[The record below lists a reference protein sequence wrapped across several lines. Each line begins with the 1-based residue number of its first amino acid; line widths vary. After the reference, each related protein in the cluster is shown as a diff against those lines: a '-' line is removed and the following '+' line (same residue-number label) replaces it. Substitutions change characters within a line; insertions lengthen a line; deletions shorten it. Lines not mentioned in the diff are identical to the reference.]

1 MGSLDG
7 KVALVTGAARGQG
20 LAHAT
25 AMAEEGATVVLV
37 DICEQIASVPYGL
50 ATDEDLALAE
60 KTVQSVGGRVLA
72 KKVDARSS
80 EQLDELVTE
89 IVAEFGSIDAVVVN
103 HGIWTRASLWDLGE
117 SEWQETIDVNLTGV
131 WKVLKAV
138 APQLNKQRSG
148 SVVLTSSVN
157 GLEGQ
162 AGSAHYTAAK
172 HGVLG
177 LMKSAALEFAPFGVR
192 VNAICPGF
200 VDTPMTNWQGCY
212 DMTGGKPD
220 STRQEHEKNA
230 HHWHAIGGLIQ
241 PSEISGAVVFLA
253 SNSSARITGVTL
265 PVDGGH
271 MVLSTFNPAPTFS

>member
-7 KVALVTGAARGQG
+7 KVAFITGAARGQG

-25 AMAEEGATVVLV
+25 ALAEEGATVVLV
-37 DICEQIASVPYGL
+37 DICEQISSVPYGL
-50 ATDEDLALAE
+50 ATEEDLTLAE
-60 KTVQSVGGRVLA
+60 KTVEAVGGRVLA
-72 KKVDARSS
+72 KKVDARSQ
-80 EQLDELVTE
+80 EQLDDV
-89 IVAEFGSIDAVVVN
+89 VAQVISEFGSIDVVVVN
-103 HGIWTRASLWDLGE
+103 HGIWTRASLWDLEE
-117 SEWQETIDVNLTGV
+117 SDWQDTLDVNLTGV

-148 SVVLTSSVN
+148 SVILTSSVN

-177 LMKSAALEFAPFGVR
+177 LMKSAALEFAPYGVR

-212 DMTGGKPD
+212 DMTGGQAG
-220 STRQEHEKNA
+220 STRENHEKNA

-241 PSEISGAVVFLA
+241 PSQISGAVVFLA
-253 SNSSARITGVTL
+253 SDSASRITGVTL
-265 PVDGGH
+265 PVDAGH

>member
-1 MGSLDG
+1 MGSLNG
-7 KVALVTGAARGQG
+7 KIALITGAARGQG

-25 AMAEEGATVVLV
+25 ALANEGATVILI
-37 DICEQIASVPYGL
+37 DICDQIASVPYGL
-50 ATDEDLALAE
+50 ATDEDLVLAE
-60 KTVQSVGGRVLA
+60 KTVTEVGGRVLT
-72 KKVDARSS
+72 KKADVRS
-80 EQLDELVTE
+80 QHDLDEV
-89 IVAEFGSIDAVVVN
+89 VADVVSEFGSIDVVVVN
-103 HGIWTRASLWDLGE
+103 HGIWTRAPLWDL
-117 SEWQETIDVNLTGV
+117 SEPDWQDTMDVNLTGV

-138 APQLNKQRSG
+138 APQLNRQRSG
-148 SVVLTSSVN
+148 SIILTASVN

-162 AGSAHYTAAK
+162 AGSAHYTASK

-177 LMKSAALEFAPFGVR
+177 LMKAAALEFAPYGVR

-220 STRQEHEKNA
+220 STREEHEKNA

-241 PSEISGAVVFLA
+241 ASEISGAVVFLA
-253 SNSSARITGVTL
+253 GDSSSRITGVAL

-271 MVLSTFNPAPTFS
+271 LVLSTFNPAPTFS

>member
-1 MGSLDG
+1 MGSLDE

-20 LAHAT
+20 LAHA
-25 AMAEEGATVVLV
+25 AALAEQGATVVLV
-37 DICEQIASVPYGL
+37 DICEQIDSVPYSL
-50 ATDEDLALAE
+50 ATGEDLVLAE
-60 KTVQSVGGRVLA
+60 KKVSTAGGKVLA
-72 KKVDARSS
+72 KKVDARSA
-80 EQLDELVTE
+80 EQLAELVTE
-89 IVAEFGSIDAVVVN
+89 VVAQFGSIDVVVVN
-103 HGIWTRASLWDLGE
+103 HGIWTRGALWDLTDTD
-117 SEWQETIDVNLTGV
+117 WQDMMDVSLTGV
-131 WKVLKAV
+131 WRVLKAV
-138 APQLNKQRSG
+138 APQLNHQRSG
-148 SVVLTSSVN
+148 SVILTASVN

-162 AGSAHYTAAK
+162 PGSSHYTAAK

-220 STRQEHEKNA
+220 STREEHEKNA
-230 HHWHAIGGLIQ
+230 HHWHAIGGLIE

-253 SNSSARITGVTL
+253 SDSASRITGIAL

-271 MVLSTFNPAPTFS
+271 LVLPTFNPAPTFA

>member
-25 AMAEEGATVVLV
+25 ALADEGATVVLV

-50 ATDEDLALAE
+50 ATEEDLALAE
-60 KTVQSVGGRVLA
+60 KTVSAVGGKVLA
-72 KKVDARSS
+72 KKIDARSS
-80 EQLDELVTE
+80 EQLANLVTE
-89 IVAEFGSIDAVVVN
+89 VVAEFGSIDIVVVN
-103 HGIWTRASLWDLGE
+103 HGIWTRGALWDLTD
-117 SEWQETIDVNLTGV
+117 SEWQDMMDVSLTGV
-131 WKVLKAV
+131 WRVLKAV
-138 APQLNKQRSG
+138 APQLISQHSG
-148 SVVLTSSVN
+148 SVVLTASVN

-162 AGSAHYTAAK
+162 PGSSHYTAAK

-177 LMKSAALEFAPFGVR
+177 LMKAAALEFAPFSVR

-200 VDTPMTNWQGCY
+200 VDTAMTNWQGCY
-212 DMTGGKPD
+212 DMTGGKPG
-220 STRQEHEKNA
+220 STREAHEKNA

-253 SNSSARITGVTL
+253 SNSASRITGVAL

-271 MVLSTFNPAPTFS
+271 LVLPAFNPAPSFV

>member
-20 LAHAT
+20 LAHA
-25 AMAEEGATVVLV
+25 AALAEQGATVVLV

-50 ATDEDLALAE
+50 ATEEDLALAE
-60 KTVQSVGGRVLA
+60 KTVSAVGGKVLA
-72 KKVDARSS
+72 KKIDARSS
-80 EQLDELVTE
+80 EQLADLVTE
-89 IVAEFGSIDAVVVN
+89 VVAQFGSIDVVVVN
-103 HGIWTRASLWDLGE
+103 HGIWTRGALWDLTD
-117 SEWQETIDVNLTGV
+117 SDWQDMMDVSLTGV
-131 WKVLKAV
+131 WRVLKAV
-138 APQLNKQRSG
+138 APQLISQRSG
-148 SVVLTSSVN
+148 SVVLTASVN

-162 AGSAHYTAAK
+162 PGSSHYTAAK

-177 LMKSAALEFAPFGVR
+177 LMKAAALEFAPFSVR

-200 VDTPMTNWQGCY
+200 VDTAMTNWQGCY
-212 DMTGGKPD
+212 DMTGGKPG
-220 STRQEHEKNA
+220 STREEHEKSA

-253 SNSSARITGVTL
+253 SDSASRITGVAL

-271 MVLSTFNPAPTFS
+271 LVLPTFNPAPSFI